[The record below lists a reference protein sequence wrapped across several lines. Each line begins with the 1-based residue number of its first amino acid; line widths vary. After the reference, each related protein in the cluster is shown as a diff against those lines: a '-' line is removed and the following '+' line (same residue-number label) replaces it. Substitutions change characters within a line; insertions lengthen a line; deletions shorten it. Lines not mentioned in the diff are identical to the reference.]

1 MLFVVEGFEHCV
13 ANMYYITAGLMAK
26 LNPSYVK
33 IAMEEYKLS
42 LEKIQT
48 LNLQNYLVK
57 NLLPV
62 TIGNII
68 GGALCLGLP
77 LVFLY
82 ASKINKKDNK
92 KTVME
97 VA

>member
-13 ANMYYITAGLMAK
+13 ANMYYITAGL
-26 LNPSYVK
+26 
-33 IAMEEYKLS
+33 IASHQNTFVNIAIEQYGLT
-42 LEKIQT
+42 LEKIQA
-48 LNLQNYLVK
+48 LNLKTYFVN
-57 NLLPV
+57 NLIPV

-77 LVFLY
+77 LVYLNI
-82 ASKINKKDNK
+82 SKSNKNENK
-92 KTVME
+92 NPVKE

>member
-1 MLFVVEGFEHCV
+1 
-13 ANMYYITAGLMAK
+13 
-26 LNPSYVK
+26 
-33 IAMEEYKLS
+33 
-42 LEKIQT
+42 
-48 LNLQNYLVK
+48 LNLKSYLLG

-77 LVFLY
+77 LDWLNL
-82 ASKINKKDNK
+82 SKENKKGNK
-92 KTVME
+92 SSVME